1 MPNIL
6 NIVIYGVI
14 IALLVGI
21 VGYRYFKDK
30 GKNPNKGFAWGFL
43 STLVAT
49 ATAAVIYFFK
59 KKRTR

>member
-1 MPNIL
+1 MP

-30 GKNPNKGFAWGFL
+30 GKNANQGFAWGFL
-43 STLVAT
+43 STLAVT

-59 KKRTR
+59 KKKAR